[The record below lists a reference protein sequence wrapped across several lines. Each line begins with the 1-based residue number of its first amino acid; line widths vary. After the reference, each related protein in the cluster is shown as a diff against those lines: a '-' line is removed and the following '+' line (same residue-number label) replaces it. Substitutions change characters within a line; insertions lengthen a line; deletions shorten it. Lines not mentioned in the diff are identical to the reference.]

1 MTELKLRVSGL
12 YRPGEHVYPSGPL
25 PLVQLVGSW
34 LERAGFPVGTRVRVD
49 VIEDGRLVLSRV
61 DEAEEESVSCL
72 AAWEPAGAVA
82 PSIDPT
88 GEHREPAELAGV
100 AHGTA

>member
-34 LERAGFPVGTRVRVD
+34 LERAGFPVDARVRVE
-49 VIEDGRLVLSRV
+49 VVEDGRLVLSRV
-61 DEAEEESVSCL
+61 DEVVEEETVSSL
-72 AAWEPAGAVA
+72 AAWEPLGAAEESEDLAEVA
-82 PSIDPT
+82 C
-88 GEHREPAELAGV
+88 
-100 AHGTA
+100 GTA

>member
-34 LERAGFPVGTRVRVD
+34 LEGAGFPVGARVRVD
-49 VIEDGRLVLSRV
+49 VIEDGRLMLSRV
-61 DEAEEESVSCL
+61 DDCEEELSAGVEPWERVEPSGPSRSTASV
-72 AAWEPAGAVA
+72 
-82 PSIDPT
+82 
-88 GEHREPAELAGV
+88 ELA
-100 AHGTA
+100 HG